1 MAIEAAVGQYSLGRL
16 VFALDERLRRRYC
29 VFDYIDHRDCIL
41 RIQFA
46 EAREDVLLADGLRV
60 RPGDRLIDLHFRNEH
75 LPDMGPVGPSVAW
88 GRKASKLLDFSL
100 SELSKYLAARPHLN
114 DIAVIRAIMPLRGKQ
129 SRHIEFIAG
138 RYGFESIGEAAP
150 CSFAA
155 RLHRAGENTLG
166 LMLTLASNPAAAHLD
181 ILLRGRAPLFLSRRK
196 LDARYRACAAPQ
208 AAEAAR

>member
-46 EAREDVLLADGLRV
+46 EAREDVLLAD
-60 RPGDRLIDLHFRNEH
+60 
-75 LPDMGPVGPSVAW
+75 AW